1 MGNLLKLLARGT
13 KFRAH
18 GLLDM
23 MYTPAEL
30 AEELGITRE
39 DVYRT
44 LIPAGMPH
52 TKDIRGHIWIHG
64 PVAGA
69 WILSQQR
76 RKKLTLTPDQF
87 LCLHCRVAV
96 TPNPLTIT
104 RARSGRYHYLRAACP
119 TCGLTVCKGVRNNGD
134 NGEQNDHT
142 ANR

>member
-52 TKDIRGHIWIHG
+52 TKDLHGHIWIHG
-64 PVAGA
+64 LGAGV

-87 LCLHCRVAV
+87 LCLHCRTAV
-96 TPNPLTIT
+96 TPDPLTVT
-104 RARSGRYHYLRAACP
+104 RASAGRYHYLRAACP
-119 TCGLTVCKGVRNNGD
+119 ACGMTVCKGVRN
-134 NGEQNDHT
+134 GEKT
-142 ANR
+142 